1 MKFDASSVKGQYTHE
16 LENLRITYQLA
27 LSASTSGLKSAITA
41 ASQSSLI
48 GVGSGGSFTVAS
60 LLCNLHETLTGHVS
74 RPATPLE
81 IICNPTLASMSPAF
95 FVSAE
100 GKNPDI
106 VEALIRARQRSARP
120 IHVITNRSETPLTQA
135 VNRLRDVTLHVFP
148 LKEKDGYLAT
158 NSLLLDSMVVAR
170 AFGELQSTV
179 NSFPTDFSALSI
191 NEASISD
198 WEPAAD
204 KFAELCKS
212 RQSLIIIFAP
222 ALRPIAADLESKLA
236 ESALM
241 HVQLADFRSFA
252 HGRHL
257 WLSERADDCAILA
270 LVDEPL
276 LRLWEHTQSVIPGN
290 IPILRLAVESK
301 AASGMVSALVAGMKL
316 VELVAKWR
324 KFDPGRPVVAP
335 FGRAL
340 YYANIAELV
349 PAIKQGDEY
358 GEEEKFSVLGAHW
371 PHILN
376 RSPMRRARQAHVD
389 QIATQ
394 RYRAVVFDYDGTLR
408 TTQQEDAPPSRIIVQ
423 HLSRLIHAGIV
434 VAIVSGRGESLRLRL
449 REVIPETEW
458 EAIHLGL
465 YNGGWIGT
473 LSDDADSQGGTS
485 ELLNHVSRI
494 ARKLKAVGVPIL
506 AVKSTPPYQV
516 SIRFREGVDTEAMW
530 FVIGDALRHAGLE
543 LSGMVRS
550 RHSIDVLAPG
560 TSKSHLIAKLIQ
572 QYRLLPHEL
581 LAIGDQGAW
590 PGNDAALLEHKCSLS
605 VDLPSR
611 RLDRGWKLAPPE
623 KRGVDATLWY
633 LEQMLVEGDRS
644 FRVALFKGRDER

>member
-1 MKFDASSVKGQYTHE
+1 MTIDSSSTRGQYAHE
-16 LENLRITYQLA
+16 LENLRITYQVA
-27 LSASTSGLKSAITA
+27 LDASTNGLKSAITA

-60 LLCNLHETLTGHVS
+60 LLCNLHETFTGRVS

-81 IICNPTLASMSPAF
+81 IICNPTLASTSPAF

-120 IHVITNRSETPLTQA
+120 IHVITNRTETPLTEA

-148 LKEKDGYLAT
+148 LQEKDGYLAT

-170 AFGELQSTV
+170 AFGELHSTA
-179 NSFPTDFSALSI
+179 NSFPTDFSGLSV
-191 NEASISD
+191 NGASISD

-204 KFAELCKS
+204 EFAELCNS

-241 HVQLADFRSFA
+241 HVQLADLRSFA

-257 WLSERADDCAILA
+257 WLSERAKDCAILA
-270 LVDEPL
+270 LVDAPL
-276 LRLWEHTQSVIPGN
+276 LRLWAHMQSMISNDIPT
-290 IPILRLAVESK
+290 LRLGVESK

-324 KFDPGRPVVAP
+324 NFDPGRPVVAP

-340 YYANIAELV
+340 YYADIAKLV
-349 PAIKQGDEY
+349 PVIERISEY

-376 RSPMRRARQAHVD
+376 RSAMRRARQAHQE
-389 QIATQ
+389 QISAQ

-408 TTQQEDAPPSRIIVQ
+408 TTQQEDAPPSELIVE
-423 HLSRLIHAGIV
+423 HLLRLTRSGIV

-449 REVIPETEW
+449 REVIPEKDW
-458 EAIHLGL
+458 NAFHLGL

-473 LSDDADSQGGTS
+473 LSDGVDPNGGTS

-494 ARKLKAVGVPIL
+494 AHKLKVVGVPIL
-506 AVKSTPPYQV
+506 TVKSTPPYQV
-516 SIRFREGVDTEAMW
+516 SIRFLEGVDTEAMW
-530 FVIGDALRHAGLE
+530 FVVGDALRHAGLE

-560 TSKSHLIAKLIQ
+560 TSKSHLIAKLIY

-590 PGNDAALLEHKCSLS
+590 PGNDAALLEHKRSLS

-633 LEQMLVEGDRS
+633 LERMVIEDGS
-644 FRVALFKGRDER
+644 FSISFNS